1 MVSGRGKSKGCLVTF
16 IERKTRFY
24 TAIKIKDR
32 MQKSILKAIKQLI
45 VQMPKK
51 AVKTL
56 TTDKGKEF
64 AYYKEVEKNLEI
76 PVYFAESY
84 AAWQR

>member
-1 MVSGRGKSKGCLVTF
+1 M
-16 IERKTRFY
+16 
-24 TAIKIKDR
+24 
-32 MQKSILKAIKQLI
+32 LKVIKQLI

-51 AVKTL
+51 AVKTF

-64 AYYKEVEKNLEI
+64 ACYKEVEKNLEI
-76 PVYFAESY
+76 PVYFVESY